1 MAPFRLNIA
10 RVFIDIGVLIMKT
23 AFALTV
29 AAVAATMTPTAAY
42 AVTDVPIGTDT
53 DWGITGPG
61 GTTLTTRAP
70 TAAERPSVWA
80 PNQPGSLWISPDL
93 GDGAAF
99 PNQGTSPAGLYN
111 FRGVV
116 SLSDVGNV
124 QTWSTTWWAD
134 NIVRRILVNGTEIYS
149 NLAGGSQSQEFAGA
163 GISRIFTNP
172 VWVNGQN
179 SVVFEVENGTGL
191 SGNPLGLQVNGLL
204 SAVPEP
210 GTWMLMI
217 LGLGAV
223 GFAMR
228 RRQTS
233 AVRFQFA

>member
-1 MAPFRLNIA
+1 
-10 RVFIDIGVLIMKT
+10 MKT
-23 AFALTV
+23 AFALTA

-42 AVTDVPIGTDT
+42 AVTNVPIGTDST
-53 DWGITGPG
+53 WSITGPG
-61 GTTLTTRAP
+61 GTPLATRVVSDS
-70 TAAERPSVWA
+70 ERPGSWA
-80 PNQPGSLWISPDL
+80 ANQPGSVWISPDL
-93 GDGAAF
+93 GGGASF
-99 PNQGTSPAGLYN
+99 GNGQGTSPAGLYN
-111 FRGVV
+111 FRGFVT
-116 SLSDVGNV
+116 LSNVGNV

-149 NLAGGSQSQEFAGA
+149 NLAGSSQAQEFAGA
-163 GISRIFTNP
+163 GISRVFTDS
-172 VWVNGQN
+172 VWINGQN

-191 SGNPLGLQVNGLL
+191 TGNPLGLQNNGFL